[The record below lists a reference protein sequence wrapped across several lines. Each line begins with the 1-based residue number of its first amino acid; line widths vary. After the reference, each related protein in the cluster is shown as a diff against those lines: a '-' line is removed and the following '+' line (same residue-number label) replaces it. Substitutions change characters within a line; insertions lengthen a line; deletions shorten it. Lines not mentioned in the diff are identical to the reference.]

1 MVIQT
6 KCFGEVEIA
15 DDKIITFD
23 SGILG
28 FEDYKKYTILYDVEC
43 KEDNISWLQSID
55 EPGLALPVISPLMV
69 KPDYNPVVE
78 DTLLDPLGGIT
89 EENMAVFLVMTVPA
103 DLKAMSVNLKAPLI
117 INADSK
123 KGIQVIVENQDYSIK
138 YKIYDLF
145 AVKDKG
151 GN

>member
-6 KCFGEVEIA
+6 KCFGEVDIA
-15 DDKIITFD
+15 DEKIITFD
-23 SGILG
+23 RGIPG
-28 FEDYKKYTILYDVEC
+28 FEEYKKYTILYDVES
-43 KEDNISWLQSID
+43 KEDKISWLQSTE
-55 EPGLALPVISPLMV
+55 EPGLAFPIISPLLV

-78 DTLLDPLGGIT
+78 DTLLEPLGSIN
-89 EENMAVFLVMTVPA
+89 EENMAIFLIMTVPS
-103 DLKAMSVNLKAPLI
+103 DLTQMSVNLKAPI
-117 INADSK
+117 VINADLK
-123 KGIQVIVENQDYSIK
+123 KGLQVIVENADYPVK